1 MKDKGLTFLII
12 GAGAS
17 GLAFALEAA
26 SQGLA
31 CRIIDKRLKRSQI
44 GKATGISL
52 SALHMLKQYG
62 VDPSVCEGAIPM
74 QNFTFYDNKK
84 LVTHLNIPL
93 INKEPPAHLFPQG
106 ELENLMESQLNQQ
119 GVFVEYGKAF
129 VDTESI
135 NDQCSTRIYS
145 EIQQENE
152 CIASQWLIGAD
163 GAHSHV
169 RQAVNV
175 PFTGKNYNE
184 TWSVAE
190 IDTHQWQAESQGNT
204 DVQEHK
210 QGSAQAQLFLT
221 SAGVGLFLSKP
232 KASRVQAII
241 NAPYVE
247 AAIQEHFTDY
257 RLIYKREFSVALKRV
272 LTPKIGNVWSIEI
285 MT

>member
-17 GLAFALEAA
+17 GLAFALEAV

-119 GVFVEYGKAF
+119 GIFVEYGKAF
-129 VDTESI
+129 IDTESI

-152 CIASQWLIGAD
+152 CITSQWLIGAD

-175 PFTGKNYNE
+175 PFNGKNYNE

-190 IDTHQWQAESQGNT
+190 IDTHQWQAEKQRNT
-204 DVQEHK
+204 NVQDHK

-247 AAIQEHFTDY
+247 AAIQEHFSDY

-272 LTPKIGNVWSIEI
+272 LTPKIGNVW
-285 MT
+285 